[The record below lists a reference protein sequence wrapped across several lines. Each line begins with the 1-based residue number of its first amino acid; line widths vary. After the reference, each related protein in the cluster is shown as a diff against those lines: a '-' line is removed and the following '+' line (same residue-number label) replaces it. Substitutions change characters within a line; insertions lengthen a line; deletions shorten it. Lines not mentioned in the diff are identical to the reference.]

1 MPPTRP
7 HRSSGTAAGLRVPD
21 PSPRGREPGVRL
33 PFFATGWPRRSA
45 LGPRHT
51 TAPMSAWARLPV
63 QNGGTSCIYPGTTS
77 RGRKRDRLTGS
88 DPPAWPA
95 SPHPGRDE
103 AVTSDSLEDFRSGS
117 FFRCA
122 LCRHPVV
129 TEKNAVVMT
138 IKFFFTLRLIF
149 VAGSKEIP
157 ESHSGMRKL
166 IARAVL

>member
-1 MPPTRP
+1 MP
-7 HRSSGTAAGLRVPD
+7 L
-21 PSPRGREPGVRL
+21 
-33 PFFATGWPRRSA
+33 FATGWPRRSA

-129 TEKNAVVMT
+129 TEKNAVVTT
-138 IKFFFTLRLIF
+138 ILFFFFYITINFCFCEHGNELFLKESTCRFIF
-149 VAGSKEIP
+149 HLLS
-157 ESHSGMRKL
+157 L
-166 IARAVL
+166 IAHLSLRVCEP